1 MDKIYLSN
9 HIKLEILSICGQSTS
24 KSYNLEGNTP
34 LFTLG
39 YDDTPHCKMLEKK
52 LQMLATYYKTGKS
65 IPSGVISK
73 NLTVSQCIQLV
84 LI

>member
-9 HIKLEILSICGQSTS
+9 HIKLEILNICGRSTT

-39 YDDTPHCKMLEKK
+39 YDNKMHCKVLEDR
-52 LQMLATYYKTGKS
+52 LQTLATYYKTGKS

-73 NLTVSQCIQLV
+73 DLTVSQCIQLV